1 MYFILSKILL
11 LLIFP
16 FTWIFVLL
24 VYAIITKKTRLK
36 YRLLIA
42 TVVLLYVFS
51 CPFLLNWFSAAWD
64 YRANSNN
71 DQKHY
76 SCAIILGGFSSVDNN
91 GNGYFNSSA
100 DRIIQGMK
108 LLTSGKAGHL
118 LVSGGNGNLLPGKF
132 KEGDWVK
139 TQLLQL
145 KYPDS
150 SILVEDHSRN
160 TIENASFSKPILQ
173 KAHLQPPYLL
183 VTSAFHMRR
192 AFMIFKKQ
200 GYDVDAWPCNFTN
213 SGGGFSVDGLIPDAG
228 VLAGWNTYLK
238 EVVGYIVDSFKKS

>member
-1 MYFILSKILL
+1 MYFILSKVLL

-24 VYAIITKKTRLK
+24 VYAVITKNTRRK

-42 TVVLLYVFS
+42 TAVLLYLFS
-51 CPFLLNWFSAAWD
+51 CPLLLNWLAGAWD
-64 YRANSNN
+64 YPASNN
-71 DQKHY
+71 QKHY

-100 DRIIQGMK
+100 DRFIQGMK
-108 LLTSGKAGHL
+108 LLTDGKAGHL
-118 LVSGGNGNLLPGKF
+118 LISGGNGNLIPGKF
-132 KEGDWVK
+132 READWVK
-139 TQLLQL
+139 TQLQEL

-150 SILVEDHSRN
+150 SILIEDRSRN
-160 TIENASFSKPILQ
+160 TIENAQFSKPILQ
-173 KAHLQPPYLL
+173 KAKLQPPYLL

-192 AFMIFKKQ
+192 AYMIFKKQ
-200 GYDVDAWPCNFTN
+200 GYNVDADPCNFTN
-213 SGGGFSVDGLIPDAG
+213 GGGFSIDALIPDAG

-238 EVVGYIVDSFKKS
+238 EVVGYVVDSFKKP